1 MKKIVFSLLAVL
13 SLSHLC
19 EAKEVQSMDKEI
31 KTKEY
36 YKAHQDEAEAKKQ
49 WCYQKSKE
57 LDEKGLVEM
66 SDIDLKNCLSVRQI
80 SLFDF

>member
-31 KTKEY
+31 KTEEY
-36 YKAHQDEAEAKKQ
+36 YRTHQDEAKAKRQ
-49 WCYQKSKE
+49 WCSQKSKE
-57 LDEKGLVEM
+57 LKEKGLVEM
-66 SDIDLKNCLSVRQI
+66 NDIDFKNCFNSGY
-80 SLFDF
+80 FF